1 MKIYIATGKGVGKT
15 PISAFDAAL
24 KDAGVYNYN
33 LIYLSS
39 IIPPKAKIKFEKLQE
54 NPKEW
59 GNRLY
64 VVKSEMRSRQSGKY
78 IGAALGWCQF
88 DDGRGIFVE
97 HEEIGE
103 TKEAVEGNLNE
114 EVRKSLGDM
123 CRLRNVQVNEDRFQL
138 RLCVTKVTDLPASVI
153 VVAVYKSEKWG

>member
-1 MKIYIATGKGVGKT
+1 MKIYIVTGKGVGRT

-24 KDAGVYNYN
+24 KDARVYNYN

-39 IIPPKAKIKFEKLQE
+39 VIPPDTEIEIRKIPDDPNK
-54 NPKEW
+54 W
-59 GNRLY
+59 GDRLY
-64 VVKSEMRSRQSGKY
+64 VVKAEMRSRESGKY
-78 IGAALGWCQF
+78 IGVALGWCQF
-88 DDGRGIFVE
+88 ENGRGIFVE

-123 CRLRNVQVNEDRFQL
+123 CRLRNVQVNEDKFQM
-138 RLCVTKVTDLPASVI
+138 RLCTTKVKDLPASVI